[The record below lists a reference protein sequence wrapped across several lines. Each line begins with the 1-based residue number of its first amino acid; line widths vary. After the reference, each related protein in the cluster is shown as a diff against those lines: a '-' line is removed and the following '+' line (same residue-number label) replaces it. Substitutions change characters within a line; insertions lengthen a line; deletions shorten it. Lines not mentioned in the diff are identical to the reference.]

1 MAVASAADMRA
12 VEPYLV
18 VQLEVLL
25 VLASEPSL
33 ALVAYLVV
41 PLLAE
46 WEVPLVASWASDTM
60 VALPEALLEGETAS
74 PSHPKVAA
82 AQAAAMEEVRPA
94 MEAEVLQEDALAE
107 AANAPSVG
115 NRPAAATTAVASL
128 VKTRFHLF
136 PCPMDPYLHSRPP
149 AKPLLRKVSLH
160 FSLRISS
167 SLFLETNR

>member
-1 MAVASAADMRA
+1 MPVASAADMRA
-12 VEPYLV
+12 VEPYLAA
-18 VQLEVLL
+18 QLEVLL

-46 WEVPLVASWASDTM
+46 WEVLLVASWASDTM

-82 AQAAAMEEVRPA
+82 VQAAAKEEVRPV

-107 AANAPSVG
+107 A
-115 NRPAAATTAVASL
+115 RPAAATTAVASL
-128 VKTRFHLF
+128 VKTRFHLS

-167 SLFLETNR
+167 SLFQETNR